1 MSHQQGCWP
10 VLSPLYAFGLQG
22 KNGRSTFLEFP
33 LNYYTVSEGLVV
45 DRISVK
51 KIVVSNFLFQRF
63 QTFYYLFFNCSLLKH
78 REQP

>member
-1 MSHQQGCWP
+1 M
-10 VLSPLYAFGLQG
+10 L
-22 KNGRSTFLEFP
+22 LEFP